1 MRAKCREGWA
11 LNMTGVLASGLS
23 CDGMPQ
29 GQQNGPFCDP
39 NAVAPQ
45 H

>member
-1 MRAKCREGWA
+1 VRAKCREGWA

-39 NAVAPQ
+39 NTVAPQ